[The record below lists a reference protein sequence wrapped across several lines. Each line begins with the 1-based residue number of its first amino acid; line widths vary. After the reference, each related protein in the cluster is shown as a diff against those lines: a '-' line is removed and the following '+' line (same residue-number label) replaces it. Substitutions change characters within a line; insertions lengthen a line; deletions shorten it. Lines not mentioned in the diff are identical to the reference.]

1 MSLPI
6 LQVKKLHP
14 SAIIPNRSHTS
25 DAGCDLTVIDFQMR
39 DNGVFLFQ
47 TGLAI
52 SISEGFYTEIV
63 PRSSIIQTDFTLAN
77 SIGII
82 DPDYRGELMIPF
94 RFLGKAEDAEVQA
107 KKLLGTRIAQ
117 LLIRR
122 LERCTIEECEELD
135 DTTRGT
141 KGFGST
147 GV

>member
-1 MSLPI
+1 MSIPVLK
-6 LQVKKLHP
+6 VKRLHQ
-14 SAIIPNRSHTS
+14 SAIIPTRSHIS
-25 DAGCDLTVIDFQMR
+25 DAGCDLTVINFKMR

-63 PRSSIIQTDFTLAN
+63 PRSSIIKTEFSLAN

-94 RFLGKAEDAEVQA
+94 RFLGKAENAEESAQN
-107 KKLLGTRIAQ
+107 LLGTRVAQ

-122 LERCTIEECEELD
+122 LERCTIEESDELD

-141 KGFGST
+141 QGFGST
-147 GV
+147 GK